1 MIGER
6 NLQGAPGTEHQS
18 VFPDG
23 HQDWRDGISCEE
35 CLALKDARMAR
46 HGGQSL
52 LVSGLASMRDKEY
65 SSVYALEK
73 EAVADARANGIEPER
88 YHA

>member
-1 MIGER
+1 MIGQET
-6 NLQGAPGTEHQS
+6 NGAPGTEHQS
-18 VFPDG
+18 VFSGG
-23 HQDWRDGISCEE
+23 HDDWRAGISCDE
-35 CLALKDARMAR
+35 CRALKAQRQAR
-46 HGGQSL
+46 HEGQQL

-65 SSVYALEK
+65 ASVYALEK